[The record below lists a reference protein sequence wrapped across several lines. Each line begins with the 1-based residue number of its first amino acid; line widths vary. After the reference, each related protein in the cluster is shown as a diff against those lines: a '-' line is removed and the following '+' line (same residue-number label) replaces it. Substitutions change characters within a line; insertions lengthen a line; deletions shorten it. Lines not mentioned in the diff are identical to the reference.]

1 KLPCQPLWVDA
12 KAHPQAPR
20 PAAWSAP
27 GMAGQRRLGA
37 GRHPD
42 APRGAPDPARRTNR
56 IWGGGTGRSL
66 DRQIDE
72 NCRKSSPPPQDIFI
86 SDPYQSSYLQKKRY
100 FKKR

>member
-1 KLPCQPLWVDA
+1 MVC
-12 KAHPQAPR
+12 PR
-20 PAAWSAP
+20 P
-27 GMAGQRRLGA
+27 GGRKRRLSA

-42 APRGAPDPARRTNR
+42 APRGAPDPARRANR